1 MLRASLAALL
11 SALLSAAP
19 AVAGSISLNPVS
31 DAYLDIDSL
40 FGTSLIS
47 ASALQVQLY
56 SSGGR
61 TIDDRF
67 GTEFNVSGLAGKVI
81 NSAVISFATAGMGS
95 IPPSSI
101 DINLYGYTGDG
112 TVTQSDLSGTF
123 SNPLAGPFTAAYIS
137 SPILPTLT
145 ADITAFMQ
153 QQVNASSS
161 YVGIR
166 GAASNLSGADIQLIL
181 GSTDYWIAPMLAI
194 DFSDPVSPTP
204 EPSSLVLLGLGAVG
218 AAEYARRKRKQ
229 AVAVLAGVV

>member
-19 AVAGSISLNPVS
+19 SSAGSISLNPVS

-40 FGTSLIS
+40 LGTSLIS
-47 ASALQVQLY
+47 TSALQVQLN
-56 SSGGR
+56 SFGGR

-67 GTEFNVSGLAGKVI
+67 GAEFNVSGLAGKVI
-81 NSAVISFATAGMGS
+81 NSAVISFATAGMGAN
-95 IPPSSI
+95 PPSSI
-101 DINLYGYTGDG
+101 DIYLYGYTGDG

-123 SNPLAGPFTAAYIS
+123 SNPLAGPFSASWIS
-137 SPILPTLT
+137 SPIVPTLT
-145 ADITAFMQ
+145 ADITAFIQ

-166 GAASNLSGADIQLIL
+166 GAASNLSGTVIDLIL
-181 GSTDYWIAPMLAI
+181 GSTDYSVPPVLAI
-194 DFSDPVSPTP
+194 NYSDPVSPTP

-218 AAEYARRKRKQ
+218 VTGYARRKRKQ
-229 AVAVLAGVV
+229 AVLAEVV